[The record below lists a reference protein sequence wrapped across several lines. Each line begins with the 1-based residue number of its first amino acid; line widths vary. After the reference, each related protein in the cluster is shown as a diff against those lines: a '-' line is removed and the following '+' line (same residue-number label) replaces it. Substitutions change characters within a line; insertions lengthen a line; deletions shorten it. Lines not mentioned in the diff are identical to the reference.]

1 MAAEHRKANRFSMRL
16 PLEVSVP
23 SSATFVS
30 EPTVTETI
38 SYQGIYFILQQEVQ
52 PGSQIKLRLTLPKHV
67 LLANEIS
74 VECSG
79 WVVRVDKGQLGS
91 AEGAPA

>member
-1 MAAEHRKANRFSMRL
+1 M
-16 PLEVSVP
+16 
-23 SSATFVS
+23 
-30 EPTVTETI
+30 
-38 SYQGIYFILQQEVQ
+38 QQEVQ

-79 WVVRVDKGQLGS
+79 RVVRVEKGQLGS
-91 AEGAPA
+91 AEGAPASMGEVGVAAVINEYEFLPLPS